1 MLTPSYSYK
10 HHNIWCLVSDFLT
23 HWPFHQTLLFA
34 HHWCINAAVSCL
46 AKSRYTCKSNHAG
59 WTHGTREATSPTETL
74 HAIFWFCRVT
84 WWTCKKQNL
93 KKENMVQTFIT
104 LYQDSTEFLAN
115 YGLNKWISM
124 FFVFYFKKIQALLL
138 VYYRYT
144 VIFHC
149 YLIQD
154 KKKKQSWSNVYRMFD
169 SVDATSVLPLSP
181 CGPLSPGSPI
191 PGSPTT
197 PLGPFRPFKKD
208 KRCNSQSCTTMFSNV
223 FFPFDEILTLWVKTM
238 ARILF

>member
-59 WTHGTREATSPTETL
+59 WTHGTREATSPTGTL

-93 KKENMVQTFIT
+93 KKENIVQTFIT
-104 LYQDSTEFLAN
+104 LYQDSTKFLAN
-115 YGLNKWISM
+115 YGLNKEISM
-124 FFVFYFKKIQALLL
+124 FFIFYFKKIQALLL

-154 KKKKQSWSNVYRMFD
+154 KKQKKPSPEVMFTGCLTAWMRPVFYLWVPVVRWVLAALYPD
-169 SVDATSVLPLSP
+169 LLQRLWVPFDLLKKIKDATHKAAQL
-181 CGPLSPGSPI
+181 CFQ
-191 PGSPTT
+191 T
-197 PLGPFRPFKKD
+197 
-208 KRCNSQSCTTMFSNV
+208 
-223 FFPFDEILTLWVKTM
+223 FFFLLMKYWHCE
-238 ARILF
+238 

>member
-1 MLTPSYSYK
+1 
-10 HHNIWCLVSDFLT
+10 
-23 HWPFHQTLLFA
+23 
-34 HHWCINAAVSCL
+34 
-46 AKSRYTCKSNHAG
+46 
-59 WTHGTREATSPTETL
+59 
-74 HAIFWFCRVT
+74 
-84 WWTCKKQNL
+84 
-93 KKENMVQTFIT
+93 
-104 LYQDSTEFLAN
+104 
-115 YGLNKWISM
+115 M
-124 FFVFYFKKIQALLL
+124 FFILKKIQALLL

-154 KKKKQSWSNVYRMFD
+154 KKQKETQSWSNVYRMFD

-191 PGSPTT
+191 PRSPTT

-223 FFPFDEILTLWVKTM
+223 FFSFWWNTDTVSKNHGKNTILNDFK
-238 ARILF
+238 LFNLH